1 MSAPV
6 AQRRRPQPTAAAQT
20 APVQQPTAT
29 AAPVTNAAP
38 STPRRRVVAAATQPA
53 ATAAPVET
61 PQPQAAAM
69 VPTHPAPRQPVTVPA
84 SAGVLVPKRTAAALF
99 QPGNAT
105 PLKPLAQEMS
115 SSPYAIFMHPQVKI
129 YPQIMAALGA
139 AAAAEAEVV
148 LIQPGNSEYIHLPG
162 FSFILVADCYFQFY
176 ADFDGNGGI
185 VDAVPNELADVAP
198 KKADGSKYSDVVC
211 AVIIAVD
218 RFDNGSEF
226 YPCRMEFRGPK
237 TGAIHAAVNGNIAA
251 SAPDWPGFN
260 PDNALVA
267 QSGLPF
273 FCYNVYQTSVTTGN
287 QPKDTRRG
295 QKPYATCDA
304 VPTLITQGEIGQL
317 LEKMSTPEFMKL
329 LDDCIIDHEKRV
341 AEVHAIYNRPQS

>member
-20 APVQQPTAT
+20 APVQQPTTAT
-29 AAPVTNAAP
+29 AAPANTAP
-38 STPRRRVVAAATQPA
+38 ATPRRRVVAATNAPA

-61 PQPQAAAM
+61 PPAAI
-69 VPTHPAPRQPVTVPA
+69 VPVHPSPRQPVTVPA
-84 SAGVLVPKRTAAALF
+84 SAGVLVPKRTAASLF
-99 QPGNAT
+99 VPGAAT
-105 PLKPLAQEMS
+105 PLKPLTQEMS

-185 VDAVPNELADVAP
+185 VDAVPNDQADVAP
-198 KKADGSKYSDVVC
+198 KKHDGSKYSDVVC

-218 RFDNGSEF
+218 RFDDGAEF

-237 TGAIHAAVNGNIAA
+237 NGAAHAAVNGNIAA
-251 SAPDWPGFN
+251 SLPEWPTFN
-260 PDNALVA
+260 PDNALIA
-267 QSGLPF
+267 QSGLPS

-304 VPTLITQGEIGQL
+304 VATPITQGEIGQL
-317 LEKMSTPEFMKL
+317 LEKLANPEFMKL
-329 LDDCIIDHEKRV
+329 IDDCVMDHEKRV
-341 AEVHAIYNRPQS
+341 AEIHSIYNRPQA